1 MYVFIHLH
9 PSYHGKINNGGENR
23 PENITL
29 LAAVLR
35 GKLALQSY
43 FAREGMGGRGGG
55 WGGRWRRREKGRGIQ
70 LYSHFLK

>member
-1 MYVFIHLH
+1 MHVFIHLH

-43 FAREGMGGRGGG
+43 FAREGMGGEGVDGAEGGGGEKRGG
-55 WGGRWRRREKGRGIQ
+55 EFNYIAI
-70 LYSHFLK
+70 S